1 MKTRTQFDKFMDSII
16 KKENDAREKTVRQPN
31 EPQESPQRKYRR
43 LYAER
48 WQNRIKWG
56 RRSE

>member
-1 MKTRTQFDKFMDSII
+1 MRQPNQFDKFMEAIMKQEKI
-16 KKENDAREKTVRQPN
+16 YREKNNPLPN

-48 WQNRIKWG
+48 WQNRIKWT
-56 RRSE
+56 RRSN